1 MIRAILIIIFS
12 LSQVFALSAWGQN
25 SIEPKSPI
33 EIEDSVLA
41 LRRQLDSLFV
51 VAKTN
56 REGTDLVAAGT
67 VVVLRKENLLMSK
80 VLLNTGQLSTP
91 VQNVYQSRAIAQ
103 TGVLGVFNKLGSFL
117 GGGRSD
123 SAVRNFEIGTKVW
136 ITNISVQTSGV
147 EFLLMSDPIYD
158 ERFHGV
164 LKFPIPDLAAMT
176 QLVSV
181 IQEVI
186 PIDAPAN
193 ATVVPQAAMSAA
205 DEAARLQQAAEA
217 GEPEAMN
224 QFALL
229 AAQSNNDVVA
239 VRWFEKASNIGHV
252 KATNALGFM
261 YENGRGVSK
270 NLAKANALYLRAM
283 KAADADAMINRGL
296 MFQNGKGINKDL
308 QQAYMHFLL
317 AVAYASDETSSGT
330 ATKLKDDLAGRL
342 TKQQVVRGQ
351 TMADKFA
358 REEIK

>member
-1 MIRAILIIIFS
+1 MFR
-12 LSQVFALSAWGQN
+12 LSFLL
-25 SIEPKSPI
+25 
-33 EIEDSVLA
+33 VLA
-41 LRRQLDSLFV
+41 LFQFVALPVAGQPSMSQAVAFDIEDTVLAVRKQLDSLYL

-80 VLLNTGQLSTP
+80 VLLNTGQMSTP
-91 VQNVYQSRAIAQ
+91 VQNVYQNRIIAQ
-103 TGVLGVFNKLGSFL
+103 AGVLGVFNKLGSIL
-117 GGGRSD
+117 GGGRPD
-123 SAVRNFEIGTKVW
+123 SAVRVFEIGTKVW

-164 LKFPIPDLAAMT
+164 LRFPTPDPAAMT
-176 QLVSV
+176 QLFSV

-193 ATVVPQAAMSAA
+193 ATVVSQTAMSAE

-270 NLAKANALYLRAM
+270 NLAKANSLYLRAM